1 MLFSNFLINCR
12 EWFINTFRK
21 KILLI
26 EKNKIIIDNKIVI
39 FIINISYCGLIKY
52 LLKYNQ
58 INIVYEVDELIFY
71 EEYKINSIK
80 INLILQNIILIDDTD
95 NNKITQIYHNKE
107 ISILDKLNK
116 YNKNVPVF
124 IFMKLENIKETSKI
138 KLFLNKNK
146 KTIIIEHLLKDIMYK
161 KLFQILNL

>member
-1 MLFSNFLINCR
+1 MLFTNFLINCR
-12 EWFINTFRK
+12 EWFINTFKK

-26 EKNKIIIDNKIVI
+26 EKNKKIIDNKIII
-39 FIINISYCGLIKY
+39 FIINISYCFLIKY
-52 LLKYNQ
+52 IFKYNQ

-71 EEYKINSIK
+71 EEYKLNNIK
-80 INLILQNIILIDDTD
+80 INLILQNIILIDDTS
-95 NNKITQIYHNKE
+95 NKE

-124 IFMKLENIKETSKI
+124 IFMKLENIKETNKI

-146 KTIIIEHLLKDIMYK
+146 NIIIIEHLLKDIMYK